1 MTKKWQHRKCQ
12 RCKIEY
18 RPAREAQSYCSRECR
33 RQAAYGRERFK
44 AGTKG
49 RRKRRLE
56 ASDNLLGSLVAASFR
71 NGDFSSSETG
81 CCRPANWIEKLN
93 QAVANEIDQAYWIRE
108 KRRWPVDVMGGAR
121 HRARRPTFSVALRLH
136 QTVIETERLLKD
148 DEPTSHA
155 LLSGIKLECYED
167 GYPKLP
173 ECLDRRPRLPIL
185 KAAYAG
191 CLVQPREW
199 RQRKR
204 ASATGWPIAQT
215 LYSSTS
221 MSISTAN
228 AATAG

>member
-1 MTKKWQHRKCQ
+1 MPKWRSEYRRGDNC
-12 RCKIEY
+12 RGEY
-18 RPAREAQSYCSRECR
+18 RPQREAQSYCSRDCR
-33 RQAAYGRERFK
+33 RAAAYGRERFK
-44 AGTKG
+44 AGTVG
-49 RRKRRLE
+49 RRKRRL
-56 ASDNLLGSLVAASFR
+56 
-71 NGDFSSSETG
+71 
-81 CCRPANWIEKLN
+81 
-93 QAVANEIDQAYWIRE
+93 
-108 KRRWPVDVMGGAR
+108 M
-121 HRARRPTFSVALRLH
+121 
-136 QTVIETERLLKD
+136 
-148 DEPTSHA
+148 PTSHA
-155 LLSGIKLECYED
+155 LLGDDIQLECHED

>member
-1 MTKKWQHRKCQ
+1 LPERV
-12 RCKIEY
+12 Y
-18 RPAREAQSYCSRECR
+18 RPKREAQSYSSRDCR
-33 RQAAYGRERFK
+33 RAAAYGRERFK
-44 AGTKG
+44 AGTVG
-49 RRKRRLE
+49 RRKRRLK
-56 ASDNLLGSLVAASFR
+56 ASDKLPGTLVAGSVR
-71 NGDFSSSETG
+71 NGNFSSSETG
-81 CCRPANWIEKLN
+81 GYRPTNWIEELN
-93 QAVANEIDQAYWIRE
+93 QAVANEVDQAHWNRE
-108 KRRWPVDVMGGAR
+108 KRKWPVDVMGGAR
-121 HRARRPTFSVALRLH
+121 HSARRPTFTVHPELR
-136 QTVIETERLLKD
+136 QTIIETERLPRN

>member
-56 ASDNLLGSLVAASFR
+56 ASDNLLGTLVAGSFR

-93 QAVANEIDQAYWIRE
+93 QAAANEIDRAYGTRERRNCVWIAERSRSWPRPLE
-108 KRRWPVDVMGGAR
+108 SHYRRCPNRDA
-121 HRARRPTFSVALRLH
+121 HHSSF
-136 QTVIETERLLKD
+136 
-148 DEPTSHA
+148 
-155 LLSGIKLECYED
+155 
-167 GYPKLP
+167 LP
-173 ECLDRRPRLPIL
+173 
-185 KAAYAG
+185 
-191 CLVQPREW
+191 
-199 RQRKR
+199 
-204 ASATGWPIAQT
+204 
-215 LYSSTS
+215 
-221 MSISTAN
+221 
-228 AATAG
+228 